1 MQRSLV
7 GSEMCIRDRN
17 AIKQTVNLTDDGLIV
32 IEIESKLVQ
41 DQKFKVDV
49 QGISDISVSG
59 GKLSEGEWLVS
70 ADGTDTVKN
79 YIFSAKLKGGL
90 IARPVIGKKE
100 DWSPQALQTN
110 TNPLGRQA
118 LEVPHGY
125 STENWEPPKDL
136 YGRNQLFEPTGIAV
150 AKDGTIIVAT
160 RSAGIW
166 SCLLYT
172 SPSPRDYAASRMPSS
187 A

>member
-1 MQRSLV
+1 M
-7 GSEMCIRDRN
+7 
-17 AIKQTVNLTDDGLIV
+17 
-32 IEIESKLVQ
+32 
-41 DQKFKVDV
+41 
-49 QGISDISVSG
+49 
-59 GKLSEGEWLVS
+59 SEGEWLVS

-166 SCLLYT
+166 RIRDNKWSLFAEGPMRFLGLLL
-172 SPSPRDYAASRMPSS
+172 RMIKAIEWSLCKNRN
-187 A
+187 